1 MVTEK
6 IKNLA
11 LRREVQILVVFGV
24 LTTVSYYLY
33 MKNKSQK
40 KIAEKAQE
48 VSGQ

>member
-11 LRREVQILVVFGV
+11 LRREVQVLLVFGV

-40 KIAEKAQE
+40 KIEQKAQE
-48 VSGQ
+48 VSGE